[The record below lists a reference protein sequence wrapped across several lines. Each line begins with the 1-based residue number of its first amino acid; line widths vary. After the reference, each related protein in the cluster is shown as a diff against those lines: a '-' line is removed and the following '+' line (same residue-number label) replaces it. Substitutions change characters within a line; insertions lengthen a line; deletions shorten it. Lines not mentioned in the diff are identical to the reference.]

1 MIKSNENIDWDI
13 IHRKIKGRISASE
26 EELLEDWLK
35 ADPEHQKYYDEAVIF
50 YTKDIS
56 DLDLDSIPST
66 TIPFLR
72 KLNRKSRSVRFRKA
86 MQYAAAIILP
96 VTIVLGIWF
105 YHTGSTERPE
115 HATNM
120 ASSVIEP
127 VGNKARLITSTG
139 LSVVLET
146 DRAAIIEDASGAK
159 ISNDSLGGLKYQNES
174 SIKSE
179 QEVYNTLITPKGG
192 EYKLELADGTKVWL
206 NCDSELKYPV
216 AFTGKTRKVVLTGEA
231 FFEVAKNGKLF
242 IVETEDL
249 TMEVLG
255 TRFNV
260 SAYKNEGIVQTT
272 LVNGSLSVGAKNLGS
287 VHPSILL
294 VPGKQANFNK
304 EKSIL
309 DSREVDVNLYTSWI
323 DGYFRFEGQPLESVM
338 RNISRWYNIEV
349 KFESQ
354 KLKDKR
360 LTGKLDRFDDF
371 TVIASMIEK
380 ISGTKIKIE
389 NNIVTISE

>member
-1 MIKSNENIDWDI
+1 MIKNNENIDWDI
-13 IHRKIKGRISASE
+13 IYRKIKGRISASE
-26 EELLEDWLK
+26 EELLENWLK

-66 TIPFLR
+66 TIPFLE
-72 KLNRKSRSVRFRKA
+72 KLNRKSRSVRFRRL

-96 VTIVLGIWF
+96 VTIVLSIWF
-105 YHTGSTERPE
+105 YQKSSTERSE
-115 HATNM
+115 LATNM
-120 ASSVIEP
+120 ASSVIAP

-139 LSVVLET
+139 RSVVLET

-216 AFTGKTRKVVLTGEA
+216 AFIGKTRKVVLTGEA
-231 FFEVAKNGKLF
+231 FFEVAKNGKPF
-242 IVETEDL
+242 IVETNDM

-260 SAYKNEGIVQTT
+260 SAYNNDETVQTT
-272 LVNGSLSVGAKNLGS
+272 LVNGSLKVEAKRGS
-287 VHPSILL
+287 STNQSITL
-294 VPGKQANFNK
+294 VPGKQANFDK
-304 EKSIL
+304 GKGTLE
-309 DSREVDVNLYTSWI
+309 SRDVDANLYTSWI
-323 DGYFRFEGQPLESVM
+323 DGYLRFEGQPLESIM
-338 RNISRWYNIEV
+338 RNISRWYDIEV
-349 KFESQ
+349 NFENQ
-354 KLKDKR
+354 QLKQKR
-360 LTGKLDRFDDF
+360 LTGKLYRFDDF
-371 TVIASMIEK
+371 TVIFGMIEK
-380 ISGTKIKIE
+380 ISGTKIEIK